1 VQPAAPAKKPASPR
15 FQAPQVEYDETKPLV
30 LKLDRL
36 QARELGSLGG
46 SRDKQDPALRI
57 TVGDAKPF
65 NTER

>member
-1 VQPAAPAKKPASPR
+1 
-15 FQAPQVEYDETKPLV
+15 VEYDETKPLV